1 MNLVYSLDGAK
12 LGKVKCPNPLKFLKC
27 TGIILKERGKSTQYG
42 WGFSDLWILIDSFWG
57 VANARFRMEGAA
69 RRKKLSAVETPQI
82 EYKLL
87 LLWAGCGFRGDTP
100 HLIQIVNITCGVR
113 FQGRHPTG
121 SLYFGAQKVERM
133 GRGFGDGRG
142 AVSGETPQ
150 IEYKLLLL
158 WAGCGFRERRYL
170 IMMEYGYTLGVSRLS
185 RL

>member
-27 TGIILKERGKSTQYG
+27 TRIILKERGKNTQDG

-87 LLWAGCGFRGDTP
+87 LLWAGCGFR
-100 HLIQIVNITCGVR
+100 
-113 FQGRHPTG
+113 
-121 SLYFGAQKVERM
+121 
-133 GRGFGDGRG
+133 
-142 AVSGETPQ
+142 
-150 IEYKLLLL
+150 
-158 WAGCGFRERRYL
+158 ERRYL